1 MRKADQEPASCSRR
15 RRSSLRRSSPVRL
28 AATERLLEVKQSRC
42 TGLERR
48 KELRRRR
55 EHEAGSWS
63 AFRIPLGH
71 CGHHFHLQSVGR
83 IKISWGDI
91 GRRHGTSELVERLLH
106 RRVCFLVRWTPA
118 LSFEKREYGP
128 AELLCKLK
136 LCTCVRQ
143 SGAIRDQGTRFRAN
157 DQNYSV

>member
-15 RRSSLRRSSPVRL
+15 RRSSLRRSSPVHLDCLTSSKRSV
-28 AATERLLEVKQSRC
+28 AARR

-91 GRRHGTSELVERLLH
+91 GRCHGTSELVERLLH
-106 RRVCFLVRWTPA
+106 RRVCFLVRWTAA

-143 SGAIRDQGTRFRAN
+143 
-157 DQNYSV
+157 